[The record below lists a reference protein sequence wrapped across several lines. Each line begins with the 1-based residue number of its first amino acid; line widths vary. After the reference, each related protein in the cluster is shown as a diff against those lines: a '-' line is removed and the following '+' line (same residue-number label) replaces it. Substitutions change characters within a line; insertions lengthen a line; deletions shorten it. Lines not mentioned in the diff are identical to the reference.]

1 MVDLRCH
8 GCGQVHEGAKAVTLD
23 DGTEVGSYS
32 QRWREITEAR
42 WVLKTL
48 PLKVNKRRPKTPQI
62 SRRDY
67 IMGVQDRRGQ
77 LAADQLKRDILALWK
92 ATK

>member
-67 IMGVQDRRGQ
+67 IMGVEHRRGKD
-77 LAADQLKRDILALWK
+77 AADNLKRGVRALWLASK
-92 ATK
+92 